1 MNLLTLV
8 LREVIASYLTGN
20 KRCAKWTDR
29 HKDDSLIKLRLRDC
43 EISILIIII
52 FNYE

>member
-20 KRCAKWTDR
+20 KRCAKWTDH
-29 HKDDSLIKLRLRDC
+29 HKGDSLIFSKTSLERL
-43 EISILIIII
+43 
-52 FNYE
+52 